1 MEELPILLARET
13 LQLLPLLFRQIFQT
27 SKRAVLP
34 QLPPTQLQALMLL
47 EREGKPACMTWLA
60 EELCVS
66 RQQFTKVAN
75 ALVDKGFVAREPS
88 SENRRMILLTI
99 TPEGKMALCGI
110 LQDAI
115 DALSGSFSCY
125 TEDELRILR
134 NAGQILRA
142 HIGKDR
148 KDGNE

>member
-1 MEELPILLARET
+1 MKELSTQLARET

-27 SKRAVLP
+27 SKRAMLP
-34 QLPPTQLQALMLL
+34 ELPPTQLQALMLL
-47 EREGKPACMTWLA
+47 ERAGRPACMTSLA

-75 ALVDKGFVAREPS
+75 ALVEKGYVAREPS

-99 TPEGKMALCGI
+99 TPEGKAALRGI
-110 LQDAI
+110 LRDAI
-115 DALSGSFSCY
+115 DALSDSFYCY
-125 TEDELRILR
+125 TEEELRILQK
-134 NAGQILRA
+134 AAQILRS